1 VTRNYNPV
9 AIHTI
14 YCQQSRARR
23 REQRKKEEARRKVTA
38 KRAEQARW
46 GLAWLRLDRGRNV
59 AERKFLESES
69 EARKLAAVEQ
79 AILKAENERIEAE
92 RIEQQKEEALEQE
105 RLAAD
110 EKRRLA
116 AEEEAAAKE

>member
-1 VTRNYNPV
+1 M
-9 AIHTI
+9 
-14 YCQQSRARR
+14 
-23 REQRKKEEARRKVTA
+23 
-38 KRAEQARW
+38 
-46 GLAWLRLDRGRNV
+46 RLDRGRNV